1 MPRSIHTSA
10 PTRSIRFYA
19 GMPLLAT
26 NGQPLGTLCV
36 IDRQPG
42 TLSDQ
47 QLHLLQLLAAQVT
60 REVALREMSSH
71 CLLTGLFHRAPF
83 LFLAGKEFE
92 RARRTDTSLALV
104 SVAAPHLQSAAKN
117 AGQDAVERLLIELG
131 ENLRAST
138 TAADLLGRVGSDQFS
153 LLLVDAD
160 AERARQ
166 VCDNLQTRL
175 ASSAVCAAP
184 QRPQRCAISWLL
196 PADSSIVELLIRA
209 ENSLFLARSGG
220 NGLAPSRG

>member
-1 MPRSIHTSA
+1 M
-10 PTRSIRFYA
+10 
-19 GMPLLAT
+19 
-26 NGQPLGTLCV
+26 
-36 IDRQPG
+36 
-42 TLSDQ
+42 
-47 QLHLLQLLAAQVT
+47 HLLQLLAAQVT
-60 REVALREMSSH
+60 REVALRELGSH

-92 RARRTDTSLALV
+92 RARRTGTALALV
-104 SVAAPHLQSAAKN
+104 SVAAPHLQSAAKS

-131 ENLRAST
+131 EDLRATT

-220 NGLAPSRG
+220 SGLAPSRGRAGIRAGR